1 MIYNPYSNAQIQP
14 QMFPGGLPIQ
24 MNQQPQII
32 PAGQPQPQPVQQ
44 VQQTTPQ
51 QIGVGFI
58 SVSNEQEARSYP
70 VAPGNSITFRDE
82 NGPYIYTKT
91 MGYSQLDRPTF
102 EKFRLV
108 KEEQAPAP
116 TPEQSADLKQAPE
129 PAPSFP
135 DFNPDDF
142 ALKED
147 IEKLKR
153 EIEEL
158 KKEQRAH
165 TPAPMRRA
173 GKQEAKKNE

>member
-32 PAGQPQPQPVQQ
+32 PAGQPQPQP

-108 KEEQAPAP
+108 KEEQTPAP
-116 TPEQSADLKQAPE
+116 SPEQSADLKQAPE

-158 KKEQRAH
+158 KKEHRAH

>member
-1 MIYNPYSNAQIQP
+1 MQEFIYRMRAC
-14 QMFPGGLPIQ
+14 
-24 MNQQPQII
+24 
-32 PAGQPQPQPVQQ
+32 
-44 VQQTTPQ
+44 
-51 QIGVGFI
+51 
-58 SVSNEQEARSYP
+58 
-70 VAPGNSITFRDE
+70 
-82 NGPYIYTKT
+82 
-91 MGYSQLDRPTF
+91 GYSETDAFCMYKSFMRERNEEEMNEFIESL
-102 EKFRLV
+102 E
-108 KEEQAPAP
+108 EEQAPAP